1 MYFNELPFTT
11 KPGPLV
17 LTKELE
23 ALLMVVRDGIAATV
37 EAQRILKNSDTQG
50 RNFMVVHTSRNPITG
65 EGEKRK

>member
-1 MYFNELPFTT
+1 
-11 KPGPLV
+11 V

-23 ALLMVVRDGIAATV
+23 ALLTVVRDGIAATV